1 MILGPIVIDLSIMLM
16 MLVGFA
22 LCLLARQIVHAL
34 FQIGQSLVGWI
45 PWLGSRV
52 SGDLHVIEQ
61 RVTNQLGQVAV
72 SLQHRVGAMWHSLGS
87 LMQTM
92 VDKIEGNATLIW
104 EIAHYL
110 PGLATV
116 AQLVDAIR
124 DLRRTNHTT
133 ATQTRTNTRVIHD
146 VTRVTTHERDRVNT
160 ITTRVQAIPADVLMP
175 GVLGGLRGRV
185 RAVEDEL
192 TSLWNRVGISARTA
206 VEGVGVGALAYAL
219 GRLGMTWA
227 RCSNVGKV
235 GRRVCG
241 MDNNLLESLLAGSV
255 LVTSSISIVDLA
267 KAAQEITGACE
278 DGVRFFVREIK

>member
-1 MILGPIVIDLSIMLM
+1 MVLAPIVIDLGVILCF
-16 MLVGFA
+16 LVGFA
-22 LCLLARQIVHAL
+22 LCLLAQQIVRAF
-34 FQIGQSLVGWI
+34 FQVGQSTVGWI
-45 PWLGSRV
+45 PWLGSRIA
-52 SGDLHVIEQ
+52 GDLHRLEQ
-61 RVTNQLGQVAV
+61 RLTHALGSVAFA
-72 SLQHRVGAMWHSLGS
+72 LQHGVGAMWHGLAY
-87 LMQTM
+87 LMQQLT
-92 VDKIEGNATLIW
+92 DSIEGNAALIW
-104 EIAHYL
+104 QIAHYL

-124 DLRRTNHTT
+124 DLRRTDHAT
-133 ATQTRTNTRVIHD
+133 ATKTSTNTRVIHD

-175 GVLGGLRGRV
+175 GALSGLRGRV
-185 RAVEDEL
+185 RAVEDEIS
-192 TSLWNRVGISARTA
+192 SLWKRVGVRGRTA

-219 GRLGMTWA
+219 GRLGMSWA